1 MAHIVTL
8 RWEGNPSGY
17 GGRRSR
23 ASFSYEAFIPDPIAQ
38 LAVVLPGDTALA
50 VSLAESEI
58 RALNSG
64 PTTGGLEAVGP
75 LLLRTES
82 VASSRIEGLELS
94 QRNLARALF
103 DPSAAKGTAKSV
115 AGNVRA
121 MEEAIRIGSMD
132 QPFAVADITAI
143 HRTLLAGTDQAEIAG
158 NLRTVQ
164 NWVGGRLN
172 SPIDAEY
179 VPPPPE
185 NVPGLLEDL
194 VAFVNRED
202 LPAVVQ
208 AAIVH
213 AQFETIH
220 PFNDGNG
227 RVGRCLIHVVL
238 RRRGLAP
245 TFVPPVSVVLATN
258 ANAYVRGL
266 VAYREGEIAA
276 WCSSF
281 SYACRSAAEESGALA
296 ARIAGLIEEWR
307 GRAGSPRKGSAGS
320 KLIELLP
327 SQPIVSVATAHA
339 SIGGSAEAVRL
350 ALNSLEERGI
360 VRQITAGRY
369 ARAWAADE
377 LFDILNEY
385 EHSLAAPTRT
395 SQRPRHAPRVSKAK
409 AGPRP

>member
-1 MAHIVTL
+1 MPNVVTL
-8 RWEGNPSGY
+8 RWEGDPGGY

-23 ASFSYEAFIPDPIAQ
+23 TSFSYEAFVPDLIAK
-38 LAVVLPGDTALA
+38 LEVALPGDTALA
-50 VSLAESEI
+50 VSLAECEI

-64 PTTGGLEAVGP
+64 PTTGGLDAVGS
-75 LLLRTES
+75 LLLRAES

-94 QRNLARALF
+94 QRSLARALF

-121 MEEAIRIGSMD
+121 MEEAIRIGSMNR
-132 QPFAVADITAI
+132 PFTVADITDI
-143 HRTLLAGTDQAEIAG
+143 HRTLLAGTDQDQIAG
-158 NLRTVQ
+158 QVRTVQ

-172 SPIDAEY
+172 SPIDAEF

-185 NVPGLLEDL
+185 VVPGLLKDL

-213 AQFETIH
+213 AQFETVH
-220 PFNDGNG
+220 PFTDGNG
-227 RVGRCLIHVVL
+227 RVGRCLIHAVL

-258 ANAYVRGL
+258 ARAYVRGL
-266 VAYREGEIAA
+266 MAFREGAIAA

-281 SYACRSAAEESGALA
+281 SYSCRSAAEESERLA
-296 ARIAGLIEEWR
+296 SRIASLVEKWR
-307 GRAGSPRKGSAGS
+307 AQAGSPRKGSAGL
-320 KLIELLP
+320 KVVELLP
-327 SQPIVSVATAHA
+327 CQPIVSIATAHA
-339 SIGGSAEAVRL
+339 AIGGSAEAVRL
-350 ALNSLEERGI
+350 ALNVLEERGI

-385 EHSLAAPTRT
+385 EHSLATPTRT
-395 SQRPRHAPRVSKAK
+395 TQPPRHAPRVSKAK
-409 AGPRP
+409 AGPR

>member
-1 MAHIVTL
+1 MPRVVTL
-8 RWEGNPSGY
+8 RWEGNPGGY

-23 ASFSYEAFIPDPIAQ
+23 ASFAYEAFAPDPIAK
-38 LAVVLPGDTALA
+38 LAVALSGETALL

-64 PTTGGLEAVGP
+64 PTTGGLDAVGA
-75 LLLRTES
+75 LLLRAES

-103 DPSAAKGTAKSV
+103 YPTAAKGTAKLV

-121 MEEAIRIGSMD
+121 MEEAIRIGSAGRS
-132 QPFAVADITAI
+132 FTVADITDI
-143 HRTLLAGTDQAEIAG
+143 HRTLLAGADQSVIAG
-158 NLRTVQ
+158 QVRTVQ

-172 SPIDAEY
+172 SPIDAEF

-185 NVPGLLEDL
+185 DVPGLLEDL
-194 VAFVNRED
+194 VAFVDRED

-208 AAIVH
+208 AAIAH

-220 PFNDGNG
+220 PFTDGNG
-227 RVGRCLIHVVL
+227 RVGRCLIHVIL

-258 ANAYVRGL
+258 AKAYVRGL
-266 VAYREGEIAA
+266 TDFREGKVAA

-281 SYACRSAAEESGALA
+281 AYACRSAADESERLA
-296 ARIAGLIEEWR
+296 ARIAGLLEQWR
-307 GRAGSPRKGSAGS
+307 VRAGFPRRGSAGF

-327 SQPIVSVATAHA
+327 CQPIVSVATAHA
-339 SIGGSAEAVRL
+339 AIGGSAEGVRL
-350 ALNSLEERGI
+350 ALNSLEERGV
-360 VRQITAGRY
+360 VRQITAGKY

-385 EHSLAAPTRT
+385 EHSLATLTQTGQP
-395 SQRPRHAPRVSKAK
+395 PRHAPKISKAK
-409 AGPRP
+409 AGG

>member
-1 MAHIVTL
+1 MSHTVTL
-8 RWEGNPSGY
+8 RWEGDPGGY

-23 ASFSYEAFIPDPIAQ
+23 ASFTYEAFLPDPIAK
-38 LAVVLPGDTALA
+38 LAVALPGDTALL

-64 PTTGGLEAVGP
+64 PTTGGLDAVGA
-75 LLLRTES
+75 LLLRAES

-103 DPSAAKGTAKSV
+103 DPSAAKGTAKLV

-121 MEEAIRIGSMD
+121 MEEAIRIGSID
-132 QPFAVADITAI
+132 RPFGVADITDI
-143 HRTLLAGTDQAEIAG
+143 HRTLLAGTDQSDIAG
-158 NLRTVQ
+158 QVRTVQ

-172 SPIDAEY
+172 SPIDAEF

-185 NVPGLLEDL
+185 EVPGLLKDL

-208 AAIVH
+208 AAIAH

-220 PFNDGNG
+220 PFTDGNG
-227 RVGRCLIHVVL
+227 RVGRCLIQIIL

-258 ANAYVRGL
+258 AKAYVRGL
-266 VAYREGEIAA
+266 TDFREGDVAV

-281 SYACRSAAEESGALA
+281 SYACRSAADESEKLA
-296 ARIAGLIEEWR
+296 VRIAALLDQWR
-307 GRAGSPRKGSAGS
+307 KRAGSPRKGSAAS
-320 KLIELLP
+320 KLIEQLP
-327 SQPIVSVATAHA
+327 CQPILSVGTAYA
-339 SIGGSAEAVRL
+339 AIGGSAEAVRL

-360 VRQITAGRY
+360 LRQITAGRY
-369 ARAWAADE
+369 ARTWAADE

-385 EHSLAAPTRT
+385 EHSLATPTRT
-395 SQRPRHAPRVSKAK
+395 DQAPRHAPTARKAK

>member
-1 MAHIVTL
+1 MPHVVTL
-8 RWEGNPSGY
+8 RWEGDPGGY

-23 ASFSYEAFIPDPIAQ
+23 ANFSYEAFVPDPIGE
-38 LAVVLPGDTALA
+38 LGVVLPGDVALS

-64 PTTGGLEAVGP
+64 PTTGGLDAVGA
-75 LLLRTES
+75 LLLRAES

-103 DPSAAKGTAKSV
+103 DPAAAKGTARLV

-121 MEEAIRIGSMD
+121 MEEAIRIGSID
-132 QPFAVADITAI
+132 RPFTVADITDI
-143 HRTLLAGTDQAEIAG
+143 HRTLLADTDQAKIAG
-158 NLRTVQ
+158 QVRTLQ

-172 SPIDAEY
+172 SPIDAEF

-185 NVPGLLEDL
+185 DVPGLLDDL

-208 AAIVH
+208 SAIAH

-220 PFNDGNG
+220 PFTDGNG
-227 RVGRCLIHVVL
+227 RVGRCLVHVVL

-245 TFVPPVSVVLATN
+245 TFVPPVSAVLATN
-258 ANAYVRGL
+258 AKAYVRGL
-266 VAYREGEIAA
+266 VDFRDGEVAA

-281 SYACRSAAEESGALA
+281 AYACRSAAEESEKLA
-296 ARIAGLIEEWR
+296 TRIAALLDRWR
-307 GRAGSPRKGSAGS
+307 TGAGSPRKGSAGS

-327 SQPIVSVATAHA
+327 CQPIVSVATAYA
-339 SIGGSAEAVRL
+339 AIGGSAEAVRL
-350 ALNSLEERGI
+350 ALNSLEGRGI

-369 ARAWAADE
+369 ARTWAADE
-377 LFDILNEY
+377 IFDILNEY
-385 EHSLAAPTRT
+385 EHSLATPTRT
-395 SQRPRHAPRVSKAK
+395 DQAPRHAPKVSKAQ
-409 AGPRP
+409 AGG